1 MSEETDAIRG
11 GGPSTTPFT
20 GGPLAGL
27 RIVEFAGI
35 GPGPMTGMLLAD
47 LGAEVVSIARPVPV
61 DTGIARAPEYDITRR
76 NRRNLALDLKAPE
89 GVACALD
96 LVARADGLI
105 EGFRPGVMERLGL
118 GPEIC
123 HARNPGLVYGRVTG
137 WGQDGP
143 LAQEAGHDLNYIA
156 LAGALAAIGP
166 AGGPPVAPVNFLGD
180 YAGGGL
186 MLAFG
191 MVCALLERS
200 RSGRGQVVDTAMS
213 EGVTTLMASY
223 FGLLAAGIQKPGR
236 GESLL
241 DGGAPHYAVHA
252 CADDLWIAVAPIE
265 RKFRDRLL
273 ALMGFDPHSFP
284 DLDDPGQWPR
294 ARQLMAT
301 RFREKPR
308 AAWLALFAGED
319 CCVSPV
325 LDAGEAPHHPH
336 FSARESFVD
345 VAGVT
350 QPAPQPRFSRSRPAS
365 PQPAREAG
373 HDSRA
378 VLAQWGLDPAR
389 IATLIANGIV
399 SDGARGDAARQ
410 TL

>member
-1 MSEETDAIRG
+1 MSEATHDSS
-11 GGPSTTPFT
+11 GGPVTGPFA
-20 GGPLAGL
+20 GPLAGPLAGL

-47 LGAEVVSIARPVPV
+47 LGAEVVSIARPVPA
-61 DTGIARAPEYDITRR
+61 DIGIARAPEFDVTRR

-143 LAQEAGHDLNYIA
+143 LAQQAGHDLNYIA
-156 LAGALAAIGP
+156 LAGALSAIGP

-223 FGLLAAGIQKPGR
+223 FGLRAAGIQKPER
-236 GESLL
+236 GMSLL
-241 DGGAPHYAVHA
+241 DGGAPHYAVYP
-252 CADDLWIAVAPIE
+252 CADDLWLAVAPIE
-265 RKFRDRLL
+265 RKFRNRLL
-273 ALMGFDPHSFP
+273 TLMGFDPESFP

-294 ARQLMAT
+294 ARNILAA
-301 RFREKPR
+301 RFREKR
-308 AAWLALFAGED
+308 RTAWLALFEGED

-325 LDAGEAPHHPH
+325 LDAGEAPLHPH
-336 FSARESFVD
+336 FGARESFVE

-350 QPAPQPRFSRSRPAS
+350 QPAPQPRFSRSRPA
-365 PQPAREAG
+365 PPEPAREPG
-373 HDSRA
+373 RDGPA
-378 VLAQWGLDPAR
+378 VLAEWGFDPAR
-389 IATLIANGIV
+389 VKALIADGIV
-399 SDGARGDAARQ
+399 AQGNMDGSPN
-410 TL
+410 

>member
-1 MSEETDAIRG
+1 MSEKTDAVRG
-11 GGPSTTPFT
+11 GGPLAGPLAAPLA
-20 GGPLAGL
+20 GPLAGL

-47 LGAEVVSIARPVPV
+47 LGAEVVNIARPVPA
-61 DTGIARAPEYDITRR
+61 DIGIARAPEFDITRR
-76 NRRNLALDLKAPE
+76 NRRNLVLDLKAPE

-96 LVARADGLI
+96 LAARADGLI

-118 GPEIC
+118 GPETC

-143 LAQEAGHDLNYIA
+143 LAQQAGHDLNYIA
-156 LAGALAAIGP
+156 LAGALSAIGP
-166 AGGPPVAPVNFLGD
+166 AGGAPVPPVNFLGD

-200 RSGRGQVVDTAMS
+200 RSGRGQVVDAAMS

-223 FGLLAAGIQKPGR
+223 FGLLAAGIQKPER

-265 RKFRDRLL
+265 RKFRNRLL

-284 DLDDPGQWPR
+284 DLDDPRQWTE
-294 ARQLMAT
+294 ARRLMAT

-308 AAWLALFAGED
+308 AAWLTLFEGED

-325 LDAGEAPHHPH
+325 LDAAEAPHHPH
-336 FSARESFVD
+336 FSARKSFVEI
-345 VAGVT
+345 AGVT
-350 QPAPQPRFSRSRPAS
+350 QPAPQPRFSRSTPATPRPADS
-365 PQPAREAG
+365 SGA
-373 HDSRA
+373 DSRA
-378 VLAQWGLDPAR
+378 VLADWGFAVAR
-389 IATLIANGIV
+389 IESLITSGIIV
-399 SDGARGDAARQ
+399 DGGEAQRN
-410 TL
+410 